1 MLGAGACST
10 EGGVKR
16 APQRG
21 TGRGEGQ
28 NVVLII
34 VDTLRKDHIGAY
46 GNDWIETPNLDA
58 LAGESLR
65 FTRAYPES
73 TPTICARR
81 AIHTGTRTWP
91 FRDWDPPEGENIS
104 LRGWQPI
111 PLDQVTLAEVMKQ
124 NGYLNLFVTDNL
136 QQYKPAYNMH
146 RGFDVWDFFRGQ
158 TTGGVS
164 TTVGECYAE
173 SGAWMVVDP
182 GANCGGVFL
191 L

>member
-1 MLGAGACST
+1 MTFLERPEGATALRRTFTRRDFLKAAGAGTAGVALLGASACDS

-16 APQRG
+16 EPLQRSG
-21 TGRGEGQ
+21 GGGGQ

-46 GNDWIETPNLDA
+46 GNDWMRTPNLDA

-104 LRGWQPI
+104 LRCWQPI
-111 PLDQVTLAEVMKQ
+111 PLDQVTLAEVLK
-124 NGYLNLFVTDNL
+124 
-136 QQYKPAYNMH
+136 
-146 RGFDVWDFFRGQ
+146 
-158 TTGGVS
+158 
-164 TTVGECYAE
+164 
-173 SGAWMVVDP
+173 
-182 GANCGGVFL
+182 
-191 L
+191 